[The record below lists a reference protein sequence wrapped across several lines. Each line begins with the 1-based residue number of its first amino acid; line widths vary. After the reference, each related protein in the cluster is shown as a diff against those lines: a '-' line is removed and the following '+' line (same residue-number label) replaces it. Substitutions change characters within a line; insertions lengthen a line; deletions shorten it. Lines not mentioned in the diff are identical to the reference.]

1 MGRKRACEGERRP
14 TACSGCGLR
23 KDGPEEEKGRL
34 AERKGKGGRGL
45 KLFSKPFQLFKL
57 LNLNSFQNL
66 NTSSLFQNFQ
76 NNLKTFKTS
85 HKQTINTMQP
95 KDDAQALIASKLLK

>member
-1 MGRKRACEGERRP
+1 MF
-14 TACSGCGLR
+14 
-23 KDGPEEEKGRL
+23 GPEEELDRG
-34 AERKGKGGRGL
+34 ERKGRWAKREKRKRGERGL
-45 KLFSKPFQLFKL
+45 GFLFLFLNLFKL

-85 HKQTINTMQP
+85 HKQTIKPCIQIMMH
-95 KDDAQALIASKLLK
+95 KHLLLLNYLNDI